1 MTSAYTQLDDLLAI
15 RFHVKHR
22 KLARQQ
28 NLQNPNSGGHRALRK
43 GRGMEF
49 QEVRQYQAGDDVRHI
64 DWRVSART
72 TETHSKVFSE
82 ELDKPVLFVVEQ
94 TPACFF
100 GSQHRFKTDQILHLV
115 AALGWA
121 TLNQG
126 DQVGGIIF
134 NHQSSIWV
142 EPKHQQNALMQ
153 LFKAGLQCQSPL
165 TKPALSN
172 PQDWLKILNKLLKMT
187 RPGQKLVLLGDFM
200 NFPQDAQSSLQ
211 TLKRHCDINA
221 IHVFD
226 PLEKALP
233 NIGLVRLSDGVNE
246 QQLNAA
252 ETDLRQRYAQTY
264 QDDWQATQQ
273 FFARLRIPLLQV
285 STADLA
291 ADSLFKQRM
300 LR

>member
-1 MTSAYTQLDDLLAI
+1 MISAYSNLEDLLAI

-22 KLARQQ
+22 KLAHQQ
-28 NLQNPNSGGHRALRK
+28 NLQKSGGHRALRK

-94 TPACFF
+94 TPCCFF
-100 GSQHRFKTDQILHLV
+100 GSKHRFKTDQILHIL

-126 DQVGGIIF
+126 DQVGGLVF
-134 NHQSSIWV
+134 NHQNSIWID
-142 EPKHQQNALMQ
+142 PKHQQQTLMQ
-153 LFKAGLQCQSPL
+153 LFHAGLQCQQAL
-165 TKPALSN
+165 KKPNVSDAG
-172 PQDWLKILNKLLKMT
+172 DWLKALKKLQKMT
-187 RPGQKLVLLGDFM
+187 RPGQKLMLLGDFM
-200 NFPQDAQSSLQ
+200 GFPAEGFGVLQ

-226 PLEKALP
+226 PLEKDLP
-233 NIGLVRLSDGVNE
+233 NLGQVRLSDGINE

-252 ETDLRQRYAQTY
+252 DRQLRDGYASLYQTE
-264 QDDWQATQQ
+264 WQALQQ
-273 FFARLRIPLLQV
+273 QMARLKVPLLSV

-291 ADSLFKQRM
+291 AESLFKQGV

>member
-49 QEVRQYQAGDDVRHI
+49 QEVRQYQPGDDVRHI

-72 TETHSKVFSE
+72 NETHSKVFSE

-115 AALGWA
+115 AVLGWA

-126 DQVGGIIF
+126 DQVGGIVF
-134 NHQSSIWV
+134 NHQTSIWV
-142 EPKHQQNALMQ
+142 EPKHQQQALMQ
-153 LFKAGLQCQSPL
+153 LFQAGLQCQKAL
-165 TKPALSN
+165 KKPAIAQ
-172 PQDWLKILNKLLKMT
+172 PQDWLKTLNKLLKIT
-187 RPGQKLVLLGDFM
+187 RPGQKLVLLGDFI
-200 NFPQDAQSSLQ
+200 NFPKEAQSSLQ

-226 PLEKALP
+226 PLEQALP
-233 NIGLVRLSDGVNE
+233 NIGIVRLSDGVNE

-252 ETDLRQRYAQTY
+252 EADLRTRYAQAY
-264 QDDWQATQQ
+264 QDDWQKAQQ

-291 ADSLFKQRM
+291 ADSLCKQRM